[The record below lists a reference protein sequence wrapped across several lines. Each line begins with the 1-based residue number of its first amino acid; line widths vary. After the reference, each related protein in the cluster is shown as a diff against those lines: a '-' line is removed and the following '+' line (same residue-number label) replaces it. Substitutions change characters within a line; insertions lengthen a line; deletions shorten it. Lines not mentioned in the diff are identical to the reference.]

1 MQLPPPS
8 TPAENGFG
16 ELASLPLRRKLC
28 TCSPFSPS
36 SSGCLSSRKMR
47 NLKIRCCHVMPP
59 MTLTPGEVGLEVG
72 PRSAISVTPLF
83 LRGVLGLLEGR
94 APTRGSLRAQ
104 VEGPHLSG
112 TCRKGPWV
120 MRHKTAHHVC
130 PVMLGFCES

>member
-1 MQLPPPS
+1 MQLPPPP

-59 MTLTPGEVGLEVG
+59 MTLNARRGGTRGGTQVCHLCH
-72 PRSAISVTPLF
+72 TPLSQ
-83 LRGVLGLLEGR
+83 GSAR
-94 APTRGSLRAQ
+94 APGRQGAHTRLTPSSGGGSTPVGDMQKRSVGYETQ
-104 VEGPHLSG
+104 N
-112 TCRKGPWV
+112 
-120 MRHKTAHHVC
+120 C
-130 PVMLGFCES
+130 PSRLPRDARIL